1 MNQTN
6 QQPKITTPL
15 HLLSEVAMDPNR
27 SHTTSQTY
35 RGYPEGQAQEMPLP
49 QDSDQWTYPPPPGS
63 LPQAQAQTQR
73 PFYPSYNQYP
83 DLNASTNTAYDPSM
97 AGAGAGAG
105 AGLVPELGMQVGL
118 EPENL
123 FALGNMLDEGVFNLP
138 FVVDGSFY

>member
-1 MNQTN
+1 
-6 QQPKITTPL
+6 
-15 HLLSEVAMDPNR
+15 MDPNR
-27 SHTTSQTY
+27 SHTTPSQTY
-35 RGYPEGQAQEMPLP
+35 RGYPEGQAQEMPIP
-49 QDSDQWTYPPPPGS
+49 TDSDQWTYPPPPGS
-63 LPQAQAQTQR
+63 LPQAQAQR

-83 DLNASTNTAYDPSM
+83 DLNATNTPYDPNI
-97 AGAGAGAG
+97 AGAG